1 MPTDL
6 PAVSAKRKAQ
16 AQARTDNITLVLIW
30 VVIWLGML
38 VIGLLLAD
46 QSFSNPATEWEY
58 LF

>member
-6 PAVSAKRKAQ
+6 PSVSVKSK
-16 AQARTDNITLVLIW
+16 ARTQKLSDNIVLVLIW
-30 VVIWLGML
+30 IIIWLGIL
-38 VIGLLLAD
+38 VLGLLLAD